1 MKNFKLSWDINHNWQ
16 LIFPLIGVLI
26 AGYSAFKITSALF
39 DDLNLILF
47 LLISF
52 FIVFVILKVS
62 VFVINKLENRW
73 VVNQKWELIR
83 IFIVFAITGTSSM
96 LVSRPIIALLGIT
109 KENLNPL
116 LYWFLFIIIGF
127 IFYQILL
134 VFFGWIFGQF
144 NFFWNFEKKMLKH
157 FGLTRFLSE

>member
-1 MKNFKLSWDINHNWQ
+1 MKNFKLSWEINRNWQ
-16 LIFPLIGVLI
+16 LIFPFIGILI
-26 AGYSAFKITSALF
+26 AGYSALKITQALF

-73 VVNQKWELIR
+73 VVKQKWELIR
-83 IFIVFAITGTSSM
+83 IFIVFAVTGTSSM
-96 LVSRPIIALLGIT
+96 FVSRPFIALLGIT

-116 LYWFLFIIIGF
+116 LYWFLFIIIGI

-134 VFFGWIFGQF
+134 VFFGWLFGQF
-144 NFFWNFEKKMLKH
+144 KFFWDFEKKMLKH
-157 FGLTRFLSE
+157 FGLKRFLNE